1 MVGYVVEEVAR
12 RSAPLHDATLPS
24 HNLRK
29 CVLMVMTVMVMMVV
43 VAVDMNRPRGEEVM
57 LRLESRLGRVAAPQT
72 LQHQATCRL
81 SAKSNSVVTQQ
92 NPYSKTPTVE
102 PKYSSRERK
111 KGRRTCLD
119 DPSTINVVRKRP
131 DPAS

>member
-12 RSAPLHDATLPS
+12 RSAPLHDAALTS

-29 CVLMVMTVMVMMVV
+29 CVLMVMAVMVMMVV

-72 LQHQATCRL
+72 LQHQATCRHEARPRS
-81 SAKSNSVVTQQ
+81 SATNTATSGNM
-92 NPYSKTPTVE
+92 
-102 PKYSSRERK
+102 SS
-111 KGRRTCLD
+111 
-119 DPSTINVVRKRP
+119 
-131 DPAS
+131 